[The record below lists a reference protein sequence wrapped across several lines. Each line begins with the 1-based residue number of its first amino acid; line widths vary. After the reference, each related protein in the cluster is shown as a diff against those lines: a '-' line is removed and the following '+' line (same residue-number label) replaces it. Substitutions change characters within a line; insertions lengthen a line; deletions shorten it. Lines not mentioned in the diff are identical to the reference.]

1 MNKTVGNILAK
12 GKEDAIKSLA
22 VGAGVVVYVGM
33 LLYSGVHN
41 YSIMTRGIEGDMIIW
56 ALLGVAA
63 LEISAACLPLA
74 LHFWTYATT
83 HRMAALAF
91 YAVDIGLIVANVV
104 LDYAITAGETLPEWI
119 KVYQFYG
126 APIVPIIA
134 GLGWSVLFLL
144 DPSQKERATNET
156 VKAATREALA
166 LRIAEQAQNADIN
179 AAVEQAAA
187 EMARALVSET
197 LGVSLA
203 GVKTE
208 TAQSA
213 TNAAPPKNAKNNG
226 NGSGTLQNVEVY
238 PLAERGNGR
247 H

>member
-1 MNKTVGNILAK
+1 MNKTVGNILTK
-12 GKEDAIKSLA
+12 GKEDAVKSLA
-22 VGAGVVVYVGM
+22 IGAGVVVYVGM

-41 YSIMTRGIEGDMIIW
+41 YSVMTRGIEGDMVIW
-56 ALLGVAA
+56 AILGVAA
-63 LEISAACLPLA
+63 LEISAAFLPLA
-74 LHFWTYATT
+74 LHYWTYATT

-91 YAVDIGLIVANVV
+91 YAVDLALIVANVV

-166 LRIAEQAQNADIN
+166 LRIAEQAQNTDIN
-179 AAVEQAAA
+179 AAVELAAA
-187 EMARALVSET
+187 EMARVLVSDT
-197 LGVSLA
+197 LGISLA
-203 GVKTE
+203 SVKAGSTK
-208 TAQSA
+208 SKS
-213 TNAAPPKNAKNNG
+213 NGMG
-226 NGSGTLQNVEVY
+226 NGLPEVF
-238 PLAERGNGR
+238 PLVERGNGTR
-247 H
+247 